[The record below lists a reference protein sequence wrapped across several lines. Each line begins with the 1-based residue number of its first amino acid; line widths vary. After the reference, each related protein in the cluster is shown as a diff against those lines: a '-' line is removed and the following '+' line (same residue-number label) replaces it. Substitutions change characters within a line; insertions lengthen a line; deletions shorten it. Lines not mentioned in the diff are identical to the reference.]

1 MKREYVGSIG
11 VDSGSV
17 MIVDPCYFH
26 DPMRWNP
33 KVISEMAIQD
43 EKDGNTKMATNSRRL
58 AQEKT
63 ELQNIVQNWYN
74 VCIDAEKAN
83 FEPREYAGGVI
94 SPTRHGD
101 GEYCVYVT
109 KDRDGNVKKMEIE
122 F

>member
-1 MKREYVGSIG
+1 MKRELIGKIG

-33 KVISEMAIQD
+33 KQIMEIATEEDQN
-43 EKDGNTKMATNSRRL
+43 GYTKMATNSRRL
-58 AQEKT
+58 AKEKT
-63 ELQNIVQNWYN
+63 ELQNIIGNWDN
-74 VCIDAEKAN
+74 FCADSNKAN
-83 FEPREYAGGVI
+83 HKPRKYASGI
-94 SPTRHGD
+94 ITPTRHGD

>member
-1 MKREYVGSIG
+1 MKREFVGKIG

-26 DPMRWNP
+26 DPTHWDPQQIIQIATEEAKNGDC
-33 KVISEMAIQD
+33 KTAI
-43 EKDGNTKMATNSRRL
+43 NSMRL
-58 AQEKT
+58 AKEKT
-63 ELQNIVQNWYN
+63 ELQNIIGNWDN

-94 SPTRHGD
+94 SPTRNGD

-109 KDRDGNVKKMEIE
+109 RDRDGKIKKMEIE